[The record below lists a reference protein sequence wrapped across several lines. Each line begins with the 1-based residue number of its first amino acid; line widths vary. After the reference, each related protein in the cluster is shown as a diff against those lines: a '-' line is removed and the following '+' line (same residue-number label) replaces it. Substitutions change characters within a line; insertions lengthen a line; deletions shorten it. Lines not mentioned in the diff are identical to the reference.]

1 MTEGHEDLAALG
13 KSPVLSVRDAV
24 RLGEGLGLHRRDIA
38 VLLGHVLH
46 RNRAWLIAHDDHALA
61 ADESARWR
69 EAAMRRADGEPVAYI
84 VGCKEFH
91 GLPLRV
97 SPAVLVPRPETEI
110 LVDLAIG
117 AIDELS
123 GSKRPIRL
131 LDLGTGSGAIALA
144 CKSARRDTEVHA
156 SDASEAALAVARAN
170 AVEHGL
176 DVEFR
181 LGSWWEPWIGERFD
195 LAFCNPPYV
204 ADEDPHLALLQHEPR
219 AALVGGSSGLAALKE
234 VVRDAA
240 VHLVP
245 GGQLWLEHGCDQAEA
260 VARLL
265 SVAGFSGIA
274 IHRDLAGLPRC
285 TGGVLESG
293 STLG

>member
-13 KSPVLSVRDAV
+13 KSSVFSVRDAV
-24 RLGEGLGLHRRDIA
+24 RLGEGLGLDRRDIA
-38 VLLGHVLH
+38 VLLSHVLDC
-46 RNRAWLIAHDDHALA
+46 NRVWLIAHDDDALT

-97 SPAVLVPRPETEI
+97 SPAVLVPRPETEL
-110 LVDLAIG
+110 LVGLAIA

-123 GSKRPIRL
+123 GSKRPIHL

-144 CKSARRDTEVHA
+144 CKRARCNTEVHA

-170 AVEHGL
+170 ATKLGL

-181 LGSWWEPWIGERFD
+181 LGSWWEPWIGERFNV
-195 LAFCNPPYV
+195 AVCNAPYV
-204 ADEDPHLALLQHEPR
+204 ADGDPHLDLLQHEPR
-219 AALVGGSSGLAALKE
+219 AALVGGRSGLTAFE
-234 VVRDAA
+234 DVVRGAA
-240 VHLVP
+240 GYLVP
-245 GGQLWLEHGCDQAEA
+245 GGRLWFEHGFHQGDA
-260 VARLL
+260 VTRLL
-265 SVAGFSGIA
+265 SEAGFSDIA
-274 IHRDLAGLPRC
+274 THHDLAGHPRC
-285 TGGVLESG
+285 TGGALEPG
-293 STLG
+293 SALR

>member
-1 MTEGHEDLAALG
+1 MSEGHDDLAALG
-13 KSPVLSVRDAV
+13 KSAVFSVRDAV
-24 RLGEGLGLHRRDIA
+24 RLGECLGLDRRDIA
-38 VLLGHVLH
+38 VLLGHVLD
-46 RNRAWLIAHDDHALA
+46 RKRAWLIAHDDHTLT

-144 CKSARRDTEVHA
+144 CKSARRHTEVHA
-156 SDASEAALAVARAN
+156 SDSSEAALAVARAN
-170 AVEHGL
+170 AFEFGL

-204 ADEDPHLALLQHEPR
+204 ADEDPHLTLLQHEPR
-219 AALVGGSSGLAALKE
+219 AALVGGGSGLAALEE
-234 VVRDAA
+234 VVRGAA
-240 VHLVP
+240 GHLVP
-245 GGQLWLEHGCDQAEA
+245 GGRLWFEHGCDQAGA

-265 SVAGFSGIA
+265 SVAGFSGVA
-274 IHRDLAGLPRC
+274 THHDLAGLPRC
-285 TGGVLESG
+285 TGGVLELG